1 MVCHLG
7 LISYSP
13 SRRVAGGGDSLP
25 AAGALV
31 RLARLAGVRAG
42 GPGGERAGRRYVD
55 AVRGRTDFMVVHGVR
70 RCARA

>member
-42 GPGGERAGRRYVD
+42 GPAGGQAQR
-55 AVRGRTDFMVVHGVR
+55 
-70 RCARA
+70 